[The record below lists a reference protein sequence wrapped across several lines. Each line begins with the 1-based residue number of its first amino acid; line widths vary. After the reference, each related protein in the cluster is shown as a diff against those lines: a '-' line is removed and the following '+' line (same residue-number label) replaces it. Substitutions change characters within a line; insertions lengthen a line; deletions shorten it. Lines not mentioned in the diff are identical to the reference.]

1 MKKKILVVEDDGM
14 VYKMLMKE
22 IDQSLFDISRVRA
35 VDEAMGAIEEEG
47 PFDCFVV
54 DLWILAS
61 GLTLEEMDE
70 YYQREGYAFLKNH
83 LWKDKTEDE
92 VKELKRKT
100 IICSRY
106 VNEFKKDYRSEVE
119 GLQMVLKDYKFEKK
133 VAELVKKI
141 CQ

>member
-14 VYKMLMKE
+14 VYKMLKKE